1 MVFTIPIKICQ
12 QIIFLDRHKYIQ
24 YNISSQGRR
33 TVMASA
39 CLNVGHGGAASESS
53 LVQMNNLF
61 DVTTYLGNFFNATE
75 IDFVVERLLKD
86 DMIPGGVGCFTLS
99 RAGEAVF
106 YYQGKPVAFITR
118 LASEKGCDA
127 NVGKWYRKQWYFENY
142 LKKQNP
148 DCNHITFVHASSGT
162 GMLRDFMTGVSMVM
176 TQSFNSEGFNS
187 PNFGGNSI
195 YCFDTDKNEETWTT
209 VSAVI
214 TSIVSLTLC
223 KMKTDKLKDW
233 FTE

>member
-1 MVFTIPIKICQ
+1 
-12 QIIFLDRHKYIQ
+12 
-24 YNISSQGRR
+24 
-33 TVMASA
+33 MASA

-162 GMLRDFMTGVSMVM
+162 GMLQDFMTGVSMVM